1 MVWVRWI
8 STKFSEL
15 TLRIVQSCQSER
27 TVQITTSWNILFLKV
42 RFKFYKI
49 YNVEIGANFVI
60 CPSEMLTVL
69 EQWTCFRRISYA
81 SYLRLQISPHN
92 SIQYGIVCDNWGL
105 FTFLRNSRARGKYLC
120 GTVRIISLS
129 SLCMR
134 ISCSGAFTVVT
145 SSSGN
150 NI

>member
-27 TVQITTSWNILFLKV
+27 TFQITTSWNILFLKV

-49 YNVEIGANFVI
+49 HNVEIGANFVI
-60 CPSEMLTVL
+60 CHSEMLTVL
-69 EQWTCFRRISYA
+69 EQWTCFCRISYA

-92 SIQYGIVCDNWGL
+92 SIQYGIVCENWGL
-105 FTFLRNSRARGKYLC
+105 FTFLRNSQARGKYLWYSKNYFA
-120 GTVRIISLS
+120 V
-129 SLCMR
+129 
-134 ISCSGAFTVVT
+134 FTLYADKLQWCVYDCHKQFW
-145 SSSGN
+145 
-150 NI
+150 

>member
-1 MVWVRWI
+1 MYSPAKANELFKELLAEI
-8 STKFSEL
+8 SCSWRYVLSFTRFI
-15 TLRIVQSCQSER
+15 TL
-27 TVQITTSWNILFLKV
+27 
-42 RFKFYKI
+42 KI
-49 YNVEIGANFVI
+49 GSSFVI
-60 CPSEMLTVL
+60 CHSEMLTVL

-92 SIQYGIVCDNWGL
+92 SIQYGIVCENWGL